1 MRNPHE
7 RSYED
12 DGDEAE
18 EDVTKALY
26 PRRPAALRRAFPFGS
41 ECQFMSM
48 GDFNRTWR

>member
-1 MRNPHE
+1 MRSPHE

-26 PRRPAALRRAFPFGS
+26 ARRPAALRRAFLLVLNARS
-41 ECQFMSM
+41 
-48 GDFNRTWR
+48 